1 MIQNNLKYC
10 IRKTTRPKRRA
21 VAEVIG
27 SLLLVV
33 ITVAGAVL
41 LTTFLDESFVSGG
54 MAVSSST
61 DSTIKTL
68 KLRAY
73 DTRDGENLMGYS
85 NLSNHHDLNDLNS
98 LKLHRFGATPNTL
111 PNSGLGSEVLVLQIE
126 NRSVN
131 PIFLKNIY
139 LDNIS
144 HVWDSS
150 TSGINLEPSGSPG
163 SGDYPAD
170 GTFSILSSDTNDL
183 TQNEDNQ
190 IQNGETVN
198 VLVKLDA
205 INPDIALSK
214 TIRVQL
220 NIGAN
225 SLAEF
230 LIESGDAR

>member
-1 MIQNNLKYC
+1 MTQNNLKYC
-10 IRKTTRPKRRA
+10 IGKTTRPKRRA
-21 VAEVIG
+21 VSEIIG

-33 ITVAGAVL
+33 ITVAGAIL
-41 LTTFLDESFVSGG
+41 LMNFLDESFVSGS

-61 DSTIKTL
+61 DSTVKTL

-73 DTRDGENLMGYS
+73 DTRDGNNLMGY
-85 NLSNHHDLNDLNS
+85 L
-98 LKLHRFGATPNTL
+98 
-111 PNSGLGSEVLVLQIE
+111 GLGDSNPTDNILCRETCIGSSNTHPNLGGSGIIVVQIE

-150 TSGINLEPSGSPG
+150 TSGKLLDPATGNPG
-163 SGDYPAD
+163 SGNFPAD
-170 GTFSILSSDTNDL
+170 GKFSILSNDINDL
-183 TQNEDNQ
+183 NQGNDNQ

-198 VLVKLDA
+198 VLVKLDT
-205 INPDIALSK
+205 INPDIQLSK

-230 LIESGDAR
+230 LVESGDAR

>member
-1 MIQNNLKYC
+1 MTQNNLKSC
-10 IRKTTRPKRRA
+10 IRKTTSSKRRG
-21 VAEVIG
+21 VSEIIG

-41 LTTFLDESFVSGG
+41 LMTFLDESFVSGG

-73 DTRDGENLMGYS
+73 DTRDGNNLMGYIGLGDS
-85 NLSNHHDLNDLNS
+85 NLTDNILCRDTCIGSSNMHPDL
-98 LKLHRFGATPNTL
+98 GG
-111 PNSGLGSEVLVLQIE
+111 SGIIVMQIE

-131 PIFLKNIY
+131 SIFLKNIY

-144 HVWDSS
+144 HFWDSS
-150 TSGINLEPSGSPG
+150 TSENLLDPGMGIPG
-163 SGDYPAD
+163 SGDFPAD
-170 GTFSILSSDTNDL
+170 GTFSILSNDINDL
-183 TQNEDNQ
+183 TQGNDNQ
-190 IQNGETVN
+190 IQSGETVN
-198 VLVKLDA
+198 VLVKLDT
-205 INPDIALSK
+205 INQDIQLSK